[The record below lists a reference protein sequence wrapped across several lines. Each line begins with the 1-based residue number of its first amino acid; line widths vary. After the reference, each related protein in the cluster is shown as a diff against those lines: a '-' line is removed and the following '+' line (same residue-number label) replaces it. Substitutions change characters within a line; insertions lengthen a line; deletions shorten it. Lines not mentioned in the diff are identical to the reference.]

1 MSKDSKNKKNPLL
14 EVDEPTSEEKVSE
27 EVLEEEV
34 DGIPEEGEAP
44 IKEPTPDQ
52 EDSEEEPVKEPAK
65 NLKKAVEANTGS
77 QSKNV
82 DMGLMSDAQ
91 RTKHITDNEKQIM
104 FMVPLA
110 QGENSGATHECFI
123 NGQKYVVQK
132 GVMVQLP
139 ESVATLL
146 ANHFNVTL
154 NAGANMLIDGDKEKE
169 KALG

>member
-14 EVDEPTSEEKVSE
+14 EVDEPTSEEKASE

-44 IKEPTPDQ
+44 SEPTTDQ

-110 QGENSGATHECFI
+110 QGENSGATHKCFI